1 MKRAFLMAML
11 LLGVTQSA
19 VAAGPAQWTW
29 EAGKQT
35 NNGSITVKSVSG
47 GSTYSGT
54 QNPTGAVARTNQS
67 AVTQPPTVVIQ
78 ATGGSAGS
86 CVGITRTSYGGNL
99 GGLSGADAKCVAE
112 FGTGWR
118 MGTLVEVAGC
128 LNVLPNLQSSGP
140 WVHGQGAGT
149 SNCGSWNS
157 TNSDEYGGTLLTA
170 SGTVGATQVACSGN
184 RGITC
189 VKLP

>member
-1 MKRAFLMAML
+1 MKHLLIVAMSIL
-11 LLGVTQSA
+11 LAPGA
-19 VAAGPAQWTW
+19 IAAGTPQWTW

-157 TNSDEYGGTLLTA
+157 GDSGDNGGTLFTA
-170 SGTVGATQVACSGN
+170 SGTVGASQVACSGN